1 MNKVVERSLHAGRM
15 FINGSSIAGAGQFV
29 PVYDPSIGEQV
40 DEIRGANLSQFDSA
54 ILAARGAFDSG
65 PWPRL
70 NPEARVDSLLRFAA
84 AVSSRRARLI
94 EAAILE
100 TGAPRRMVEAP
111 GGGFALAEAVMS
123 QLPRLYLEAPAW
135 EHNELGV
142 DLSLRVP
149 AKVTFRRYEPV
160 GVVSAIAPYNFPLV
174 ISLWKII
181 PALVTGCTVV
191 LRTSPITPVE
201 GLLLAEAAAEAE
213 LPAGVLNVVVEGGS
227 EGSMLMATHRHV
239 DLVSFTGSSAVG
251 RLIATQAAPTLK
263 RLILELGGKSVQLH
277 MDDSFTNGPQ
287 HAVDAA
293 MTVFRT
299 HAGQA
304 CTAQTRMLVPQSRK
318 AAVLEALAAAPQL
331 EMGAATLPSTVVGPL
346 ISEKHRARVHA
357 LVNEGVAHG
366 ARIVIGGQNASS
378 FKRGWYYEPTILDI
392 EDNANPV
399 AQQEVFGPVLTVQGY
414 RDLDEA
420 ITIANDTEYGL
431 GGAVYT
437 ADPTA
442 GIRVAEQ
449 IRTGT
454 VQVNV
459 GCVHPLTP
467 LAGHKQSG
475 LGCERGLAGIRAFQ
489 LIKHISAGGL

>member
-1 MNKVVERSLHAGRM
+1 
-15 FINGSSIAGAGQFV
+15 
-29 PVYDPSIGEQV
+29 
-40 DEIRGANLSQFDSA
+40 
-54 ILAARGAFDSG
+54 
-65 PWPRL
+65 
-70 NPEARVDSLLRFAA
+70 
-84 AVSSRRARLI
+84 
-94 EAAILE
+94 
-100 TGAPRRMVEAP
+100 
-111 GGGFALAEAVMS
+111 
-123 QLPRLYLEAPAW
+123 
-135 EHNELGV
+135 
-142 DLSLRVP
+142 
-149 AKVTFRRYEPV
+149 
-160 GVVSAIAPYNFPLV
+160 
-174 ISLWKII
+174 
-181 PALVTGCTVV
+181 
-191 LRTSPITPVE
+191 
-201 GLLLAEAAAEAE
+201 
-213 LPAGVLNVVVEGGS
+213 
-227 EGSMLMATHRHV
+227 
-239 DLVSFTGSSAVG
+239 
-251 RLIATQAAPTLK
+251 
-263 RLILELGGKSVQLH
+263 
-277 MDDSFTNGPQ
+277 
-287 HAVDAA
+287 
-293 MTVFRT
+293 
-299 HAGQA
+299 
-304 CTAQTRMLVPQSRK
+304 MLVPQSRK
-318 AAVLEALAAAPQL
+318 ATVLEALAAAPQL

-420 ITIANDTEYGL
+420 IAIANDTEYGL